1 MKFKVFF
8 INLED
13 NPQPWQKAQNL
24 FSLLPDEMKNCLER
38 IDAIDTRKDLS
49 VVDDFGLKI
58 DPVGIFYKLYFSQS
72 AGAAG
77 CFLSH
82 YSSWKKIIDEDLDFA
97 LIVEDDIVISDL
109 VNYLMTNPDIDK
121 SLDLIHLGV
130 REWDGLEAYILNKT
144 GAQKLISFVK
154 DSSKLK
160 DCDPFS
166 CVKTP
171 TDALNKIQSEYP
183 DYSWDKQNSIT
194 APADRFMMHVAV
206 TCFNYKFFPCIDL
219 CHLSE
224 AQSSIYNEDSKPYY
238 LKEYAPLMKDINSPS
253 FEYWNKNLTTSLC
266 ICTYNNYD
274 LLYKCLLSA
283 ANQSAPSDE
292 YEIII
297 LDNTPTE
304 IIAESKK
311 EYDKVHNL
319 SKTIKNCRYINML
332 TDGLSG
338 ARNACIEESKS
349 DLIYLVDDDTIVDS
363 DLIRNMV
370 KKFKNPSIGVVG
382 GKISPDWQIAER
394 PEWLSDD
401 QLEQLSMADFSER
414 DVFLHEYDK
423 PIWLVGANICF
434 RLQAIKEIGGFG
446 IHLGRKGGTGTL
458 LSGEE
463 GLAVDEVRKK
473 YSALYTPDCPVN
485 HIVDPNR
492 LNQSWFVKR
501 VAWQAVSNALTGDL
515 WMKGV
520 KGLEEILKDNMNCL
534 FAESKNQSEFDLK
547 LKIISIICFLLL
559 EGEL

>member
-8 INLED
+8 INLEE
-13 NPQPWQKAQNL
+13 NPQPWLKAQNL
-24 FSLLPDEMKNCLER
+24 FSLLPDEIKNCLER

-49 VVDDFGLKI
+49 AVDDFGLKI

-72 AGAAG
+72 AGASG

-82 YSSWKKIIDEDLDFA
+82 YSSWRKIIDEDLDFA

-109 VNYLMTNPDIDK
+109 VNYLMTNPDIDE
-121 SLDLIHLGV
+121 SLDFIQLGA
-130 REWDGLEAYILNKT
+130 REWDGLEAYVLNKT
-144 GAQKLISFVK
+144 GAQKLISFVE
-154 DSSKLK
+154 DSSPLK

-171 TDALNKIQSEYP
+171 TDALNKIKSEYP

-194 APADRFMMHVAV
+194 APADRFVMHVAE

-238 LKEYAPLMKDINSPS
+238 LKEHWGLMKDINSPS
-253 FEYWNKNLTTSLC
+253 FEYWNKDLTTSLC

-297 LDNTPTE
+297 LDNTPTQT
-304 IIAESKK
+304 IAESKK
-311 EYDKVHNL
+311 EYNKVHNL

-349 DLIYLVDDDTIVDS
+349 DLIYFIDDDTIVDS
-363 DLIRNMV
+363 NLIRNMV
-370 KKFKNPSIGVVG
+370 NKFKNPSIGVVG
-382 GKISPDWQIAER
+382 GKVIPDWQIAER
-394 PEWLSDD
+394 PKWLSDE
-401 QLEQLSMADFSER
+401 QLGQLSMADFLER

-434 RLQAIKEIGGFG
+434 RLQVLKEIGGFG
-446 IHLGRKGGTGTL
+446 THLGRKGGTSTL

-463 GLAVDEVRKK
+463 GQAVTQIRKK
-473 YSALYTPDCPVN
+473 YSALYTPDCKVN
-485 HIVDPNR
+485 HIVDPSR

-520 KGLEEILKDNMNCL
+520 KGVEEILKDNMSCL
-534 FAESKNQSEFDLK
+534 FTEPKTQSEFDLK
-547 LKIISIICFLLL
+547 LKIVSIISFLLL
-559 EGEL
+559 EGEI

>member
-1 MKFKVFF
+1 MNFKVFF
-8 INLED
+8 INLEN
-13 NPQPWQKAQNL
+13 NPQPWLKAQNL
-24 FSLLPDEMKNCLER
+24 FSLLPDEIKNCLER

-49 VVDDFGLKI
+49 AVDDFGLKI

-72 AGAAG
+72 AGASG

-109 VNYLMTNPDIDK
+109 VNYLMTNPDIDE
-121 SLDLIHLGV
+121 SLDLIHLGA

-144 GAQKLISFVK
+144 GASKLISFVE

-160 DCDPFS
+160 DCDALGFMKNPS
-166 CVKTP
+166 AT
-171 TDALNKIQSEYP
+171 LNKIKAENP
-183 DYSWDKQNSIT
+183 DFSWDKQNSIT
-194 APADRFMMHVAV
+194 APADRFVMHVAE
-206 TCFNYKFFPCIDL
+206 TCFNYIFFPCIDL

-224 AQSSIYNEDSKPYY
+224 KQSSIYNEDSKPYY
-238 LKEYAPLMKDINSPS
+238 LKEYGPLTKDINSPS
-253 FEYWNKNLTTSLC
+253 FEYWNKDLTTSLC

-297 LDNTPTE
+297 LDNTPTQT
-304 IIAESKK
+304 IAESKK
-311 EYDKVHNL
+311 EYNKVHNL

-349 DLIYLVDDDTIVDS
+349 DLIYFIDDDTIADS
-363 DLIRNMV
+363 NLIRNMV
-370 KKFKNPSIGVVG
+370 NKFKNPSIGVVG
-382 GKISPDWQIAER
+382 GKIIPDWQIAER

-401 QLEQLSMADFSER
+401 QLGQLSMADFSDR

-434 RLQAIKEIGGFG
+434 RLQALEEIGGFG
-446 IHLGRKGGTGTL
+446 VHLGRKGGTSTL

-463 GLAVDEVRKK
+463 GQAVTQIRKK
-473 YSALYTPDCPVN
+473 YSALYTPDCTVS

-520 KGLEEILKDNMNCL
+520 KGVEEILKDNMSCL
-534 FAESKNQSEFDLK
+534 FTEPKTQSEFDLK
-547 LKIISIICFLLL
+547 LKIVSIISFLLL
-559 EGEL
+559 EGEI

>member
-24 FSLLPDEMKNCLER
+24 FSFLPDEIKNCLER

-109 VNYLMTNPDIDK
+109 VNYLMTNPDIDE
-121 SLDLIHLGV
+121 SLDLIHLGT
-130 REWDGLEAYILNKT
+130 REWNGLEAYILNKT
-144 GAQKLISFVK
+144 GASKLISFVE
-154 DSSKLK
+154 DSSPLK
-160 DCDPFS
+160 DCNPFS
-166 CVKTP
+166 CVNKP
-171 TDALNKIQSEYP
+171 SDGLNKIRSEYP

-194 APADRFMMHVAV
+194 APADRFVMYVAE

-219 CHLSE
+219 SFLS
-224 AQSSIYNEDSKPYY
+224 AKQSSIYNKNSKPYY
-238 LKEYAPLMKDINSPS
+238 LKAYEPLKKDINSPS
-253 FEYWNKNLTTSLC
+253 FEYWNKDLTTSLC

-283 ANQSAPSDE
+283 VNQSAPSNE

-297 LDNTPTE
+297 LDNTPTQT
-304 IIAESKK
+304 IAESKK
-311 EYDKVHNL
+311 EYNKVHNL

-338 ARNACIEESKS
+338 ARNACIKESKS
-349 DLIYLVDDDTIVDS
+349 DLIYFIDDDTIVDS
-363 DLIRNMV
+363 NLIRNMV
-370 KKFKNPSIGVVG
+370 NKFKNPSIGVVG
-382 GKISPDWQIAER
+382 GKIIPDWQIAER
-394 PEWLSDD
+394 PKWLSDH
-401 QLEQLSMADFSER
+401 QLGQLSMADFSKT
-414 DVFLHEYDK
+414 DVFLHEYDE

-434 RLQAIKEIGGFG
+434 RLQALKEIGGFG
-446 IHLGRKGGTGTL
+446 THLGRKGGTGTL

-463 GLAVDEVRKK
+463 DLAVREVRKK
-473 YSALYTPDCPVN
+473 YSALYTPDCTVS
-485 HIVDPNR
+485 HIVDPSR

-501 VAWQAVSNALTGDL
+501 VAWQAVSNALTGDS
-515 WMKGV
+515 WMKDV
-520 KGLEEILKDNMNCL
+520 KGVEEILKDNMSCL
-534 FAESKNQSEFDLK
+534 FTEPKTQSEFDLK
-547 LKIISIICFLLL
+547 LKIISIISFLLL
-559 EGEL
+559 EGEI

>member
-24 FSLLPDEMKNCLER
+24 FSFLPDEIKNCLER

-72 AGAAG
+72 AGASG

-109 VNYLMTNPDIDK
+109 VNYLMTNPDIDE
-121 SLDLIHLGV
+121 SLDLIHLGA

-144 GAQKLISFVK
+144 GASKLISFVE
-154 DSSKLK
+154 DSSPLK
-160 DCDPFS
+160 DCYPFS

-171 TDALNKIQSEYP
+171 TDALNKIKSEYP

-194 APADRFMMHVAV
+194 APADRFVMHVAE

-224 AQSSIYNEDSKPYY
+224 SQSFIYNEDSKPYY
-238 LKEYAPLMKDINSPS
+238 LKEHWGLMKDINSPS
-253 FEYWNKNLTTSLC
+253 FEYWNKDLTTSLC

-292 YEIII
+292 HEIII
-297 LDNTPTE
+297 LDNTPTQT
-304 IIAESKK
+304 IAESKK
-311 EYDKVHNL
+311 EYNKVHNL

-338 ARNACIEESKS
+338 ARNACVEESKS
-349 DLIYLVDDDTIVDS
+349 DLIYFIDDDTIADS
-363 DLIRNMV
+363 NLIRNMV
-370 KKFKNPSIGVVG
+370 NKFKNPSIGVVG
-382 GKISPDWQIAER
+382 GKIIPDWQIAER

-401 QLEQLSMADFSER
+401 QLGQLSMADFSDR

-434 RLQAIKEIGGFG
+434 RLQALEEIGGFG
-446 IHLGRKGGTGTL
+446 THLGRKGGTSTL

-463 GLAVDEVRKK
+463 GQAVTQIRKK
-473 YSALYTPDCPVN
+473 YSALYTPDCKVN
-485 HIVDPNR
+485 HIVDPSR

-520 KGLEEILKDNMNCL
+520 KGVEEILKDNMSCL
-534 FAESKNQSEFDLK
+534 FTEPKTQSEFDLK
-547 LKIISIICFLLL
+547 LKIVSIISFLLL
-559 EGEL
+559 EGEI